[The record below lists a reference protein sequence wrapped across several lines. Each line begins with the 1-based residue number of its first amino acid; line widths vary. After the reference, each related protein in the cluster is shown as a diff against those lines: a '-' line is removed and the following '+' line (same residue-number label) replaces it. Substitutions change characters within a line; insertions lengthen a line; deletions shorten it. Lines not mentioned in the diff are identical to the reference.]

1 MCICNFRD
9 AAHKGFSVITSAEA
23 REKNADQVRASRLSK
38 SGRYLLNVT
47 KPDPYSDTLA
57 LKVYDLDC
65 LSESDCA
72 GLTFER
78 FQPSRPTC
86 TILPDGT
93 AVLEADKEELLYFIG
108 GQTLDMFAQ
117 FCQK

>member
-1 MCICNFRD
+1 M
-9 AAHKGFSVITSAEA
+9 
-23 REKNADQVRASRLSK
+23 QVRASLLSK

-47 KPDPYSDTLA
+47 KPDPYTDALT

-65 LSESDCA
+65 LSEGECA

-78 FQPSRPTC
+78 FLPLRPTC
-86 TILPDGT
+86 AILPDGS
-93 AVLEADKEELLYFIG
+93 AVLEADKEELVNFVVRNKMN
-108 GQTLDMFAQ
+108 MFAQ